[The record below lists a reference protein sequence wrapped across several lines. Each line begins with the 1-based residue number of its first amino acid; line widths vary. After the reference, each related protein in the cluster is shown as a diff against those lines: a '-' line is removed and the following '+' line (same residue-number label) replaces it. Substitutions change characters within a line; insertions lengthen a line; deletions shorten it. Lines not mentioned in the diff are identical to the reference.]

1 MTKRTCIEKCTF
13 LYTTKRNDKVMDTP
27 SFKEDH
33 ISQIPAL
40 QILDNLDFM
49 CLINQ
54 NLHNKVDSFSMQ
66 KDKI

>member
-1 MTKRTCIEKCTF
+1 
-13 LYTTKRNDKVMDTP
+13 MDTP

-40 QILDNLDFM
+40 QMRVNLGCM

-54 NLHNKVDSFSMQ
+54 NLHNKPEDFIVQNKFTEHE
-66 KDKI
+66 